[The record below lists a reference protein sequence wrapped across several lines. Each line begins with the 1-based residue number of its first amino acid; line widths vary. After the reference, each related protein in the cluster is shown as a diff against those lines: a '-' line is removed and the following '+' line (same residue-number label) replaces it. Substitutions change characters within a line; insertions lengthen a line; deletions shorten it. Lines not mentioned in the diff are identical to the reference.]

1 VRYCATAA
9 ENIALGDLAG
19 SADQGRIEAAARAA
33 GADAV
38 AARLQ
43 HGYETTLGAG
53 FAGGAELSGGEWRR
67 VALARALV
75 RPAQVVVLDEP
86 TSEMDPWAE
95 AAWGRELRG
104 LAAGR
109 TLLVVTHR
117 PALARCA
124 DLIHVMEGGQV
135 VESGSHEELVAGGGR
150 YAQLWGDPGACA

>member
-1 VRYCATAA
+1 VM
-9 ENIALGDLAG
+9 
-19 SADQGRIEAAARAA
+19 
-33 GADAV
+33 
-38 AARLQ
+38 ARLQ
-43 HGYETTLGAG
+43 QGYETRLGAG

-95 AAWGRELRG
+95 TAWSGKLRG

-117 PALARCA
+117 PSIARCA
-124 DLIHVMEGGQV
+124 DLIHVMEAGQV
-135 VESGSHEELVAGGGR
+135 VESGSHEELVAKAGR
-150 YAQLWGDPGACA
+150 YAALW